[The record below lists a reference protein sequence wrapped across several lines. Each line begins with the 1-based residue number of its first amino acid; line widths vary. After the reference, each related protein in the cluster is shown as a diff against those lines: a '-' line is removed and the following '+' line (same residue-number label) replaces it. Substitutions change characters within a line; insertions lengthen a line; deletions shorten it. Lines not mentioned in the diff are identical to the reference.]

1 VRLRSLM
8 FMVVG
13 VGGGGL
19 CLWSIG
25 GVVCLEGWLIKSS
38 PAIFFCEDT
47 GSENGGKSGM
57 KNLDENGGKSVSLI
71 LLVDMNDDVLSDERR
86 MKQDERDA

>member
-1 VRLRSLM
+1 
-8 FMVVG
+8 
-13 VGGGGL
+13 
-19 CLWSIG
+19 
-25 GVVCLEGWLIKSS
+25 
-38 PAIFFCEDT
+38 
-47 GSENGGKSGM
+47 M